1 MKTKH
6 TPGLFAAAPDM
17 LELLQ
22 KMVEDGE
29 AGMMD
34 EFPPDALISIPIRNV
49 LDRGSRFLLTGGSRR
64 R

>member
-34 EFPPDALISIPIRNV
+34 EFPSDALTSIPISWLKEARALLSKIV
-49 LDRGSRFLLTGGSRR
+49 LLT
-64 R
+64 